1 VYVLVWKAGPNGE
14 REVRVAPGHS
24 VTVGRDEACDVTLD
38 DEAASRQHARL
49 TARDDGIEIDD
60 LGSRNGTWLGG
71 KQITSATWTPG
82 KTLRVGDTVFSLRKD
97 ADLSDQDTVVTR
109 KPAPGAKSVRAMPGV
124 AGASNFIARHWRG
137 QYSIGRSLF
146 INTLLLSVVLAFVMA
161 NLTELVA
168 ADSSPRVRIIFVTIS
183 FLISLAILIWQIV
196 GDWRSLRGAKARGA
210 GRRSRWPAAVFI
222 LLLVLGAPFSV
233 FEYATTFSAL
243 RDIETGRTSGGESAY
258 SFSTNGNVLTFNGI
272 VSWPIVAEFRQ
283 QLDQDPNINV
293 VVLNSP
299 GGDTTAGRRVAD
311 LLRERQI
318 TTAVLESCASAC
330 TLIYSGGPR
339 RVIGPTAE
347 LGFHATSVILMDP
360 MMTRIMN
367 SFTFRHDTLN
377 ADTYRRAGISEDF
390 VERAISTPST
400 DLWVPPHDILVQAG
414 VVHEI
419 LQP

>member
-1 VYVLVWKAGPNGE
+1 MYVLVWKAGPNGE
-14 REVRVAPGHS
+14 RSVRLARGQS

-49 TARDDGIEIDD
+49 IPRDDGIEIED

-71 KQITSATWTPG
+71 KKVSSATWAPG
-82 KTLRVGDTVFSLRKD
+82 KTLRIGDTDLSLCKE
-97 ADLSDQDTVVTR
+97 ADLSDQETVVTR
-109 KPAPGAKSVRAMPGV
+109 KPAAGSKARAMP
-124 AGASNFIARHWRG
+124 AMARASNFIARHWRG
-137 QYSIGRSLF
+137 QYSLGRSIF
-146 INTLLLSVVLAFVMA
+146 INTLLLSLVLAVVTA

-168 ADSSPRVRIIFVTIS
+168 ADASPRSRIIFVTVT
-183 FLISLAILIWQIV
+183 FLISFAILIWQIV
-196 GDWRSLRGAKARGA
+196 GDWRSLWGAKARGA
-210 GRRSRWPAAVFI
+210 GRRSRWPAAIFI
-222 LLLVLGAPFSV
+222 LLVTLGAPFSL
-233 FEYATTFSAL
+233 FEYAITVSAL
-243 RDIETGRTSGGESAY
+243 RDIETGRTSGGESAF

-272 VSWPIVAEFRQ
+272 VSWPIVADFERH
-283 QLDQDPNINV
+283 LDADPNINV

-330 TLIYSGGPR
+330 TLIFAGGPH

-347 LGFHATSVILMDP
+347 LGFHATSVILMDA

-367 SFTFRHDTLN
+367 SFTFRHDALN

-390 VERAISTPST
+390 VQRAISTPST
-400 DLWVPPHDILVQAG
+400 DLWVPPHDVLVQAG